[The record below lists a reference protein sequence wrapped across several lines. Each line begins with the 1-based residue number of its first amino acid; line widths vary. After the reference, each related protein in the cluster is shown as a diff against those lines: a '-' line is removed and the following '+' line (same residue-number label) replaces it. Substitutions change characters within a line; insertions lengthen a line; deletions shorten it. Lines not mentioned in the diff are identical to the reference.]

1 MRAPRAVLVT
11 FAVALIMPIAGGA
24 ASADVEWCDSGS
36 PPPNDFRFRM
46 TGSPSST
53 SSLSW
58 LASTTGGELDLDSGT
73 NTLEGG
79 VARGM
84 WMAILRAP
92 SAYDTQVRDRGG
104 DDDDD
109 RDDDDDDDDDDD
121 SDDGDSNDDGDEEED
136 GEEEDD

>member
-1 MRAPRAVLVT
+1 MRASRAILT
-11 FAVALIMPIAGGA
+11 ALAVGLIMPVAGGA

-46 TGSPSST
+46 TGAPSST

-58 LASTTGGELDLDSGT
+58 LASTTGGELDLDSGA

-92 SAYDTQVRDRGG
+92 SAYDTQVKDRG
-104 DDDDD
+104 DDDDVD
-109 RDDDDDDDDDDD
+109 RHDDD
-121 SDDGDSNDDGDEEED
+121 SDDDDEEGED
-136 GEEEDD
+136 GEEEHD